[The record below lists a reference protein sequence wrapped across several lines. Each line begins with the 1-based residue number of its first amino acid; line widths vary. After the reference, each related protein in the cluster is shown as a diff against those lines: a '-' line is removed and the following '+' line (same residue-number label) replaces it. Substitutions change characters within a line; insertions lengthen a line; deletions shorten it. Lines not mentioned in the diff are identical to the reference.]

1 MNKYY
6 KKLELD
12 KILELLAEQTYS
24 DACREKALKLKPSF
38 DEEEIRTE
46 LKKTDDAFK
55 LSAKFGTPR
64 FRKIKDLSMSL
75 RRCKSGSA
83 LSFRELLDVADILR
97 ETNMLCDWF
106 SQCESMESSLAEYF
120 RELYP
125 IKQLEQ
131 RISESIISEE
141 EMSDAASAELSSI
154 RKRIVRQGMNIR
166 EQLDKLIKSRSTQKF
181 LQEAIVT
188 MRDGRYVVPVR
199 SEYKNEVAGLVHDTS
214 ATGQTFFIEPMS
226 VVEANNEIRVL
237 KSREQ
242 AEIERITLELSGQV
256 GENADSIANNFR
268 IAQILELYFAKAN
281 LGAKMRGA
289 AAKIVSEPR
298 VVLNQARHPLINP
311 DTVVPISVEIG
322 GKYESLIIT
331 GPNTGGKTVA
341 IKTVGLLTLMT
352 MCGLMIPAGDGSE
365 IGIFG
370 GIYVDIGDEQSI
382 EQSLSTFSSHMVN
395 VVKILG
401 MADDRSLVLIDE
413 LGSGTDPVE
422 GAALAVSVLTEL
434 KERHAKVCATTH
446 YQEVK
451 MFALQTEG
459 VENASCEFDVN
470 TLKPTYR
477 LIVGVPGK
485 SNAFAISQRLGMP
498 EEVIERAKE
507 LVSTENKRFEQVVDA
522 LEKSRQELEA
532 LKESAAVSERNAKL
546 TESELKQKLSELEQ
560 QKEKELESARQ
571 RALSIVEETRFRS
584 NQLLNELEELKKVKD
599 KEALRQGL
607 SSMKGKTNS
616 TLNKMQDE
624 ANPVVE
630 RRAEDPEG
638 RMNEPL
644 GEREVLCVS
653 QFTLLADTK
662 KEGVLMTVPNMSGV
676 CYVQVGMM
684 KIKTNQK
691 NLRLVDNKKKQPT
704 PQKSVGGSVKKQVT
718 SNMNRRGMELDIRGM
733 MTDEGVLEMERF
745 IDSAQLSGIST
756 VIIIHGKGTG
766 ALRAAVQQALKTNP
780 AVKSYRQGAYGEGEA
795 GVTVVELK

>member
-12 KILELLAEQTYS
+12 KILELLAEQTSS
-24 DACREKALKLKPSF
+24 DSCRDKALKLSPSF
-38 DEEEIRTE
+38 DEAEIRRE
-46 LKKTDDAFK
+46 LQKTNDAFT

-64 FRKIKDLSMSL
+64 FRRIKDISFSL

-106 SQCESMESSLAEYF
+106 GQCESMENSLSEYF

-125 IKQLEQ
+125 IKDLEQ

-141 EMSDAASAELSSI
+141 EMSDAASPELASI

-199 SEYKNEVAGLVHDTS
+199 SEYKNEVSGLVHDTS

-242 AEIERITLELSGQV
+242 AEIERITQELSARV

-268 IAQILELYFAKAN
+268 VAQILELYFAKAN
-281 LGAKMRGA
+281 LGAKMRGVA
-289 AAKIVSEPR
+289 ANIVSEPR
-298 VVLNQARHPLINP
+298 ISLHQARHPLIDQNS
-311 DTVVPISVEIG
+311 VVPITVELG
-322 GKYESLIIT
+322 GAYSSLMIT

-341 IKTVGLLTLMT
+341 IKTIGLLTLMT

-365 IGIFG
+365 VGIFG

-395 VVKILG
+395 VVKILSL
-401 MADDRSLVLIDE
+401 ADDRSLVLIDE

-422 GAALAVSVLTEL
+422 GAALAVSILSTLREQG
-434 KERHAKVCATTH
+434 AKVAATTH

-451 MFALQTEG
+451 MYALQTEG

-485 SNAFAISQRLGMP
+485 SNAFAISQRLGIP
-498 EEVIERAKE
+498 DYVIDRAKE

-532 LKESAAVSERNAKL
+532 LKESAAVSERNAKM
-546 TESELKQKLSELEQ
+546 TESELKQKLSDLEQ

-571 RALSIVEETRFRS
+571 RAMSIVEETRFRS

-607 SSMKGKTNS
+607 SAAKGKTNS
-616 TLNKMQDE
+616 ALNRMQDD
-624 ANPVVE
+624 ANPVVQ
-630 RRAEDPEG
+630 RHIDSYVLPR
-638 RMNEPL
+638 PL
-644 GEREVLCVS
+644 KAGDTVM
-653 QFTLLADTK
+653 LADTR
-662 KEGVLMTVPNMSGV
+662 KEGVLMTVPNMSGT

-691 NLRLVDNKKKQPT
+691 NLRLVENKKKQQ

-718 SNMNRRGMELDIRGM
+718 SNMNRRGGMELDIRGM
-733 MTDEGVLEMERF
+733 MSDEGVLEVERF
-745 IDSAQLSGIST
+745 IDGAQLSGIST
-756 VIIIHGKGTG
+756 VVIIHGKGTG
-766 ALRAAVQQALKTNP
+766 ALRAAVQQSLKTNP

>member
-24 DACREKALKLKPSF
+24 DSCREKALKLSPSF
-38 DEEEIRTE
+38 DEGEIRRE
-46 LKKTDDAFK
+46 LQKTNDAFT

-64 FRKIKDLSMSL
+64 FRKIKDVSFSL
-75 RRCKSGSA
+75 KRCSSGSA

-97 ETNMLCDWF
+97 ETGMLCDWF
-106 SQCESMESSLAEYF
+106 SQCESVESSLSEYF
-120 RELYP
+120 RNLYP
-125 IKQLEQ
+125 IKDLEQ

-141 EMSDAASAELSSI
+141 EMSDAASPELASI

-166 EQLDKLIKSRSTQKF
+166 EQLDKLIRSRSTQKF

-199 SEYKNEVAGLVHDTS
+199 SEYKNEVPGLVHDTS
-214 ATGQTFFIEPMS
+214 ATGQTFFVEPMS

-237 KSREQ
+237 RSREQ
-242 AEIERITLELSGQV
+242 AEIERITRELSARV
-256 GENADSIANNFR
+256 GENAESIANNFR
-268 IAQILELYFAKAN
+268 VAQILELYFAKAN
-281 LGAKMRGA
+281 LGAKMRGVA
-289 AAKIVSEPR
+289 AQIVSEPR
-298 VVLNQARHPLINP
+298 VSLRQARHPLIDQNA
-311 DTVVPISVEIG
+311 VVPISVELG
-322 GKYESLIIT
+322 GAYSSLMIT

-341 IKTVGLLTLMT
+341 IKTIGLLTLMT
-352 MCGLMIPAGDGSE
+352 MCGLMIPASDGTE
-365 IGIFG
+365 VGIFS

-395 VVKILG
+395 VVKILSK
-401 MADDRSLVLIDE
+401 ADERSLVLIDE

-422 GAALAVSVLTEL
+422 GAALAVSILSTLREQG
-434 KERHAKVCATTH
+434 AKVAATTH

-451 MFALQTEG
+451 MYALQTDG

-498 EEVIERAKE
+498 EDVINRAKD
-507 LVSTENKRFEQVVDA
+507 LVSTENQRFEQVVDA
-522 LEKSRQELEA
+522 LEKSRQELET
-532 LKESAAVSERNAKL
+532 LKESAAISERNAKM

-584 NQLLNELEELKKVKD
+584 NQLLNELEELKKAKD

-607 SSMKGKTNS
+607 SSAKSRTNS
-616 TLNKMQDE
+616 ALNKMQDD
-624 ANPVVE
+624 ANPVVQ
-630 RRAEDPEG
+630 RKTEDYVLP
-638 RMNEPL
+638 RPL
-644 GEREVLCVS
+644 KAGDTVM
-653 QFTLLADTK
+653 LADTK

-684 KIKTNQK
+684 KIKTSQK
-691 NLRLVDNKKKQPT
+691 NLRLIENKKKQQ

-718 SNMNRRGMELDIRGM
+718 SNMSRRGGMELDIRGM
-733 MTDEGVLEMERF
+733 MSDEGVLEVERF
-745 IDSAQLSGIST
+745 IDSAQLSGISS
-756 VIIIHGKGTG
+756 VVIIHGKGTG
-766 ALRAAVQQALKTNP
+766 ALRAAVQQSLKTNP

>member
-166 EQLDKLIKSRSTQKF
+166 EQLDKLIKNRSTQKF

-268 IAQILELYFAKAN
+268 IAQVLELYFAKAN

-401 MADDRSLVLIDE
+401 MADERSLVLIDE

-498 EEVIERAKE
+498 DDVIERAKE

-630 RRAEDPEG
+630 RRAESYVLP
-638 RMNEPL
+638 RPL
-644 GEREVLCVS
+644 KAGDTVM
-653 QFTLLADTK
+653 LADTK

-718 SNMNRRGMELDIRGM
+718 SNMNRRGGMELDIRGM

>member
-12 KILELLAEQTYS
+12 KILELLAEQTSS
-24 DACREKALKLKPSF
+24 DSCRDKALKLSPSF
-38 DEEEIRTE
+38 DEAEIRRE
-46 LKKTDDAFK
+46 LQKTNDAFT

-64 FRKIKDLSMSL
+64 FRRIKDISFSL

-106 SQCESMESSLAEYF
+106 GQCESMENSLSEYF

-125 IKQLEQ
+125 IKDLEQ

-141 EMSDAASAELSSI
+141 EMSDAASPELASI

-199 SEYKNEVAGLVHDTS
+199 SEYKNEVSGLVHDTS

-242 AEIERITLELSGQV
+242 AEIERITQELSARV

-268 IAQILELYFAKAN
+268 VAQILELYFAKAN
-281 LGAKMRGA
+281 LGAKMRGVA
-289 AAKIVSEPR
+289 ANIVSEPR
-298 VVLNQARHPLINP
+298 ISLHQARHPLIDQNS
-311 DTVVPISVEIG
+311 VVPITVDLG
-322 GKYESLIIT
+322 GAYSSLMIT

-341 IKTVGLLTLMT
+341 IKTIGLLTLMT

-365 IGIFG
+365 VGIFG

-395 VVKILG
+395 VVKILSL
-401 MADDRSLVLIDE
+401 ADDRSLVLIDE

-422 GAALAVSVLTEL
+422 GAALAVSILSTLREQG
-434 KERHAKVCATTH
+434 AKVAATTH

-451 MFALQTEG
+451 MYALQTEG

-498 EEVIERAKE
+498 DYVIDRAKE

-532 LKESAAVSERNAKL
+532 LKESAAVSERNAKM
-546 TESELKQKLSELEQ
+546 TESELKQKLSDLEQ

-571 RALSIVEETRFRS
+571 RAMSIVEETRFRS

-607 SSMKGKTNS
+607 SAAKGKTNS
-616 TLNKMQDE
+616 ALNRMQDD
-624 ANPVVE
+624 ANPVVQ
-630 RRAEDPEG
+630 RHIDSYVLPR
-638 RMNEPL
+638 PL
-644 GEREVLCVS
+644 KAGDTVM
-653 QFTLLADTK
+653 LADTR
-662 KEGVLMTVPNMSGV
+662 KEGVLMTVPNMSGT

-691 NLRLVDNKKKQPT
+691 NLRLVENKKKQQ

-718 SNMNRRGMELDIRGM
+718 SNMNRRGGMELDIRGM
-733 MTDEGVLEMERF
+733 MSDEGVLEVERF
-745 IDSAQLSGIST
+745 IDGAQLSGIST
-756 VIIIHGKGTG
+756 VVIIHGKGTG
-766 ALRAAVQQALKTNP
+766 ALRAAVQQSLKTNP

>member
-12 KILELLAEQTYS
+12 KILELLAEQTSS
-24 DACREKALKLKPSF
+24 DSCRDKALKLSPSF
-38 DEEEIRTE
+38 DEAEIRRE
-46 LKKTDDAFK
+46 LQKTNDAFT

-64 FRKIKDLSMSL
+64 FRRIKDISFSL

-106 SQCESMESSLAEYF
+106 GQCESMENSLSEYF

-125 IKQLEQ
+125 IKDLEQ

-141 EMSDAASAELSSI
+141 EMSDAASPELASI

-199 SEYKNEVAGLVHDTS
+199 SEYKNEVSGLVHDTS

-242 AEIERITLELSGQV
+242 AEIERITQELSARV

-268 IAQILELYFAKAN
+268 VAQILELYFAKAN
-281 LGAKMRGA
+281 LGAKMHGVA
-289 AAKIVSEPR
+289 ANIVSEPR
-298 VVLNQARHPLINP
+298 ISLHQARHPLIDQNS
-311 DTVVPISVEIG
+311 VVPITVELG
-322 GKYESLIIT
+322 GAYSSLMIT

-341 IKTVGLLTLMT
+341 IKTIGLLTLMT

-365 IGIFG
+365 VGIFG

-395 VVKILG
+395 VVKILSL
-401 MADDRSLVLIDE
+401 ADDRSLVLIDE

-422 GAALAVSVLTEL
+422 GAALAVSILSTLREQG
-434 KERHAKVCATTH
+434 AKVAATTH

-451 MFALQTEG
+451 MYALQTEG

-498 EEVIERAKE
+498 DYVIDRAKE

-532 LKESAAVSERNAKL
+532 LKESAAISERNAKM
-546 TESELKQKLSELEQ
+546 TESELKQKLSDLEQ

-571 RALSIVEETRFRS
+571 RAMSIVEETRFRS

-607 SSMKGKTNS
+607 SAAKGKTNS
-616 TLNKMQDE
+616 ALNRMQDD
-624 ANPVVE
+624 ANPVVQ
-630 RRAEDPEG
+630 RHIDSYVLPR
-638 RMNEPL
+638 PL
-644 GEREVLCVS
+644 KAGDTVM
-653 QFTLLADTK
+653 LADTR
-662 KEGVLMTVPNMSGV
+662 KEGVLMTVPNMSGT

-691 NLRLVDNKKKQPT
+691 NLRLVENKKKQQ

-718 SNMNRRGMELDIRGM
+718 SNMNRRGGMELDIRGM
-733 MTDEGVLEMERF
+733 MSDEGVLEVERF
-745 IDSAQLSGIST
+745 IDGAQLSGIST
-756 VIIIHGKGTG
+756 VVIIHGKGTG
-766 ALRAAVQQALKTNP
+766 ALRAAVQQSLKTNP

>member
-12 KILELLAEQTYS
+12 KILELLAEQTSS
-24 DACREKALKLKPSF
+24 DSCRDKALKLSPFF
-38 DEEEIRTE
+38 DEAEIRRE
-46 LKKTDDAFK
+46 LQKTNDAFT

-64 FRKIKDLSMSL
+64 FRRIKDISFSL

-106 SQCESMESSLAEYF
+106 GQCESMENSLSEYF

-125 IKQLEQ
+125 IKDLEQ

-141 EMSDAASAELSSI
+141 EMSDAASPELASI

-199 SEYKNEVAGLVHDTS
+199 SEYKNEVSGLVHDTS

-242 AEIERITLELSGQV
+242 AEIERITQELSARV

-268 IAQILELYFAKAN
+268 VAQILELYFAKAN
-281 LGAKMRGA
+281 LGAKMRGVA
-289 AAKIVSEPR
+289 ANIVSEPR
-298 VVLNQARHPLINP
+298 ISLHQARHPLIDRNS
-311 DTVVPISVEIG
+311 VVPITVELG
-322 GKYESLIIT
+322 GAYSSLMIT

-341 IKTVGLLTLMT
+341 IKTIGLLTLMT

-365 IGIFG
+365 VGIFG

-395 VVKILG
+395 VVKILSL
-401 MADDRSLVLIDE
+401 ADDRSLVLIDE

-422 GAALAVSVLTEL
+422 GAALAVSILSTLREQG
-434 KERHAKVCATTH
+434 AKVAATTH

-451 MFALQTEG
+451 MYALQTEG

-498 EEVIERAKE
+498 DYVIDRAKE

-532 LKESAAVSERNAKL
+532 LKESAAISERNAKM
-546 TESELKQKLSELEQ
+546 TESELKQKLSDLEQ

-571 RALSIVEETRFRS
+571 RAMSIVEETRFRS

-607 SSMKGKTNS
+607 STAKGKTNS
-616 TLNKMQDE
+616 ALNRMQDD
-624 ANPVVE
+624 ANPVVQ
-630 RRAEDPEG
+630 RHIDSYVLPR
-638 RMNEPL
+638 PL
-644 GEREVLCVS
+644 KAGDTVM
-653 QFTLLADTK
+653 LADTR
-662 KEGVLMTVPNMSGV
+662 KEGVLMTVPNMSGT

-691 NLRLVDNKKKQPT
+691 NLRLVENKKKQQ

-718 SNMNRRGMELDIRGM
+718 SNMNRRGGMELDIRGM
-733 MTDEGVLEMERF
+733 MSDEGVLEVERF
-745 IDSAQLSGIST
+745 IDGAQLSGIST
-756 VIIIHGKGTG
+756 VVIIHGKGTG
-766 ALRAAVQQALKTNP
+766 ALRAAVQQSLKTNP

>member
-24 DACREKALKLKPSF
+24 DSCREKALKLSPSF
-38 DEEEIRTE
+38 DEGEIRRE
-46 LKKTDDAFK
+46 LQKTNDAFT

-64 FRKIKDLSMSL
+64 FRRIKDVSFSL
-75 RRCKSGSA
+75 KRCSSGSA

-106 SQCESMESSLAEYF
+106 SQCESVESSLSEYF
-120 RELYP
+120 RNLYP
-125 IKQLEQ
+125 IKDLEQ

-141 EMSDAASAELSSI
+141 EMSDAASPELASI

-166 EQLDKLIKSRSTQKF
+166 EQLDKLIRSRSTQKF

-199 SEYKNEVAGLVHDTS
+199 SEYKNEVPGLVHDTS
-214 ATGQTFFIEPMS
+214 ATGQTFFVEPMS

-242 AEIERITLELSGQV
+242 AEIERITRELSARV
-256 GENADSIANNFR
+256 GENAESIANNFR
-268 IAQILELYFAKAN
+268 VAQILELYFAKAN
-281 LGAKMRGA
+281 LGAKMRGVA
-289 AAKIVSEPR
+289 AQIVSEPR
-298 VVLNQARHPLINP
+298 VSLQQARHPLIDQNA
-311 DTVVPISVEIG
+311 VVPISVELG
-322 GKYESLIIT
+322 GAYSSLTIT

-341 IKTVGLLTLMT
+341 IKTIGLLTLMT
-352 MCGLMIPAGDGSE
+352 MCGLMIPASDGTE
-365 IGIFG
+365 VGIFS

-395 VVKILG
+395 VVKILSK
-401 MADDRSLVLIDE
+401 ADERSLVLIDE

-422 GAALAVSVLTEL
+422 GAALAVSILSTLREQG
-434 KERHAKVCATTH
+434 AKVAATTH

-451 MFALQTEG
+451 MYALQTDG

-498 EEVIERAKE
+498 EDVINRAKD
-507 LVSTENKRFEQVVDA
+507 LVSTENQRFEQVVDA
-522 LEKSRQELEA
+522 LEKSRQELET
-532 LKESAAVSERNAKL
+532 LKESAAISERNAKM
-546 TESELKQKLSELEQ
+546 TESELKQKLSDLEK

-584 NQLLNELEELKKVKD
+584 NQLLNELEELKKAKD

-607 SSMKGKTNS
+607 SSAKSRTNS
-616 TLNKMQDE
+616 TLNKMQDD
-624 ANPVVE
+624 ANPVVQ
-630 RRAEDPEG
+630 RKTEDYVLP
-638 RMNEPL
+638 RPL
-644 GEREVLCVS
+644 KAGDTVM
-653 QFTLLADTK
+653 LADTK

-684 KIKTNQK
+684 KIKTSQK
-691 NLRLVDNKKKQPT
+691 NLRLIENKKKQQ
-704 PQKSVGGSVKKQVT
+704 PQKPVGGSVKKQVT
-718 SNMNRRGMELDIRGM
+718 SNMSRRGGMELDIRGM
-733 MTDEGVLEMERF
+733 MSDEGVLEVERF
-745 IDSAQLSGIST
+745 IDSAQLSGISS
-756 VIIIHGKGTG
+756 VVIIHGKGTG
-766 ALRAAVQQALKTNP
+766 ALRAAVQQSLKTNP

>member
-12 KILELLAEQTYS
+12 KILDLLAEQTSS
-24 DACREKALKLKPSF
+24 DSCRDKALKLSPSF
-38 DEEEIRTE
+38 DEAEIRRE
-46 LKKTDDAFK
+46 LQKTNDAFT

-64 FRKIKDLSMSL
+64 FRRIKDISFSL

-106 SQCESMESSLAEYF
+106 GQCESMENSLSEYF

-125 IKQLEQ
+125 IKDLEQ

-141 EMSDAASAELSSI
+141 EMSDAASPELASI

-166 EQLDKLIKSRSTQKF
+166 EQLDKLIRGRSTQKF

-199 SEYKNEVAGLVHDTS
+199 SEYKNEVSGLVHDTS

-242 AEIERITLELSGQV
+242 AEIERITQELSARV

-268 IAQILELYFAKAN
+268 MAQILELYFAKAN
-281 LGAKMRGA
+281 LGAKMRGVA
-289 AAKIVSEPR
+289 ANIVSEPR
-298 VVLNQARHPLINP
+298 ISLHQARHPLIDQNS
-311 DTVVPISVEIG
+311 VVPITVELG
-322 GKYESLIIT
+322 GAYSSLMIT

-341 IKTVGLLTLMT
+341 IKTIGLLTLMT

-365 IGIFG
+365 VGIFG

-395 VVKILG
+395 VVKILSL
-401 MADDRSLVLIDE
+401 ADDRSLVLIDE

-422 GAALAVSVLTEL
+422 GAALAVSILSTLREQG
-434 KERHAKVCATTH
+434 AKVAATTH

-451 MFALQTEG
+451 MYALQTEG

-498 EEVIERAKE
+498 DYVIDRAKE

-532 LKESAAVSERNAKL
+532 LKESAAISERNAKM
-546 TESELKQKLSELEQ
+546 TESELKQKLSDLEQ

-571 RALSIVEETRFRS
+571 RAMSIVEETRFRS

-607 SSMKGKTNS
+607 SAAKGKTNS
-616 TLNKMQDE
+616 ALNRMQDD
-624 ANPVVE
+624 ANPVVQ
-630 RRAEDPEG
+630 RHIDTYVLPR
-638 RMNEPL
+638 PL
-644 GEREVLCVS
+644 KAGDTVM
-653 QFTLLADTK
+653 LADTR
-662 KEGVLMTVPNMSGV
+662 KEGVLMTVPNMSGT

-691 NLRLVDNKKKQPT
+691 NLRLVENKKKQQ

-718 SNMNRRGMELDIRGM
+718 SNMNRRGGMELDIRGM
-733 MTDEGVLEMERF
+733 MSDEGVLEVERF
-745 IDSAQLSGIST
+745 IDGAQLSGIST
-756 VIIIHGKGTG
+756 VVIIHGKGTG
-766 ALRAAVQQALKTNP
+766 ALRAAVQQSLKTNP

>member
-12 KILELLAEQTYS
+12 KILELLAEQTSS
-24 DACREKALKLKPSF
+24 DSCRDKALKLSPSF
-38 DEEEIRTE
+38 DEAEIRRE
-46 LKKTDDAFK
+46 LQKTNDAFT

-64 FRKIKDLSMSL
+64 FRRIKDISFSL

-106 SQCESMESSLAEYF
+106 GQCESMENSLSEYF

-125 IKQLEQ
+125 IKDLEQ

-141 EMSDAASAELSSI
+141 EMSDAASPELASI

-199 SEYKNEVAGLVHDTS
+199 SEYKNEVSGLVHDTS

-242 AEIERITLELSGQV
+242 AEIERITQELSARV

-268 IAQILELYFAKAN
+268 VAQILELYFAKAN
-281 LGAKMRGA
+281 LGAKMRGVA
-289 AAKIVSEPR
+289 ANIVSEPR
-298 VVLNQARHPLINP
+298 ISLHQARHPLIDQNS
-311 DTVVPISVEIG
+311 VVPITVELG
-322 GKYESLIIT
+322 GAYSSLMIT

-341 IKTVGLLTLMT
+341 IKTIGLLTLMT

-365 IGIFG
+365 VGIFG

-395 VVKILG
+395 VVKILSL
-401 MADDRSLVLIDE
+401 ADDRSLVLIDE

-422 GAALAVSVLTEL
+422 GAALAVSILSTLREQG
-434 KERHAKVCATTH
+434 AKVAATTH

-451 MFALQTEG
+451 MYALQTEG

-498 EEVIERAKE
+498 DYVIDRAKE

-532 LKESAAVSERNAKL
+532 LKESAAISERNAKM
-546 TESELKQKLSELEQ
+546 TESELKQKLSDLEQ

-571 RALSIVEETRFRS
+571 RAMSIVEETRFRS

-607 SSMKGKTNS
+607 SAAKGKTNS
-616 TLNKMQDE
+616 ALNRMQDD
-624 ANPVVE
+624 ANPVVQ
-630 RRAEDPEG
+630 RHIDTYVLPR
-638 RMNEPL
+638 PL
-644 GEREVLCVS
+644 KAGDTVM
-653 QFTLLADTK
+653 LADTR
-662 KEGVLMTVPNMSGV
+662 KEGVLMTVPNMSGT

-691 NLRLVDNKKKQPT
+691 NLRLVENKKKQQ

-718 SNMNRRGMELDIRGM
+718 SNMNRGGGMELDIRGM
-733 MTDEGVLEMERF
+733 MSDEGVLEVERF
-745 IDSAQLSGIST
+745 IDGAQLSGIST
-756 VIIIHGKGTG
+756 VVIIHGKGTG
-766 ALRAAVQQALKTNP
+766 ALRAAVQQSLKTNP